1 MDPGVPDVA
10 FDRWW
15 HAMRDVAATREASL
29 AWRQHRYKFA
39 HRLGRALTA
48 EPPLTGPAVYGV
60 WLQWGLLYVGQTLEA
75 ERRLRDLAI
84 GESHHLANTYPPEI
98 WHHVVVVSWSRLP
111 EAAGAVEASGS
122 KAVGEGLEHR
132 LQEALEPL
140 ANASRRTWDGRWR
153 AVDWKSSRSLGAR
166 TGRQIDDLFAA
177 VLDVWNEAAS
187 ARNGEP
193 VPSASRVVFPS
204 QLLGEA

>member
-15 HAMRDVAATREASL
+15 HAMRDVAATRATSL

-48 EPPLTGPAVYGV
+48 DPPLTGPAVYGV

-98 WHHVVVVSWSRLP
+98 WHHVVVVSWPQLP
-111 EAAGAVEASGS
+111 EAARVLDALSP
-122 KAVGEGLEHR
+122 KAIGEGLEHR

-140 ANASRRTWDGRWR
+140 ANASRRTSDGQWR
-153 AVDWKSSRSLGAR
+153 DVDWKTSRSLGAR
-166 TGRQIDDLFAA
+166 TGKQLDDLFAA
-177 VLDVWNEAAS
+177 VLDVWNTAAS
-187 ARNGEP
+187 STNGEN
-193 VPSASRVVFPS
+193 VPSSSRIVFPS
-204 QLLGEA
+204 QLLSDV

>member
-15 HAMRDVAATREASL
+15 HAMRDVAATKATSL
-29 AWRQHRYKFA
+29 AWRPHRYKFA
-39 HRLGRALTA
+39 HLLVGELVRDLR
-48 EPPLTGPAVYGV
+48 GPAVYGV

-75 ERRLRDLAI
+75 ERRLKDLVI

-98 WHHVVVVSWSRLP
+98 WHHVVVVSWPELP
-111 EAAGAVEASGS
+111 EAAGVVGTFGH

-140 ANASRRTWDGRWR
+140 ANASRRTADGRWR
-153 AVDWKSSRSLGAR
+153 DVDWKTSRSPGAR
-166 TGRQIDDLFAA
+166 TGRQLDDLFTA
-177 VLDVWNEAAS
+177 VLEAWNKAAAS
-187 ARNGEP
+187 VSGENL
-193 VPSASRVVFPS
+193 PSSSRIVYPS
-204 QLLGEA
+204 KLLSDV

>member
-15 HAMRDVAATREASL
+15 HAMRDVAATKATSL

-39 HRLGRALTA
+39 HLLAGELVRGLR
-48 EPPLTGPAVYGV
+48 GPAVYGV

-75 ERRLRDLAI
+75 ERRLKDLVI

-98 WHHVVVVSWSRLP
+98 WHHVVVVSWPELP
-111 EAAGAVEASGS
+111 EAADAVNAFGY

-132 LQEALEPL
+132 FQEALEPL
-140 ANASRRTWDGRWR
+140 ANAARRTAGGGWR
-153 AVDWKSSRSLGAR
+153 DVDWKTSRSLGAR
-166 TGRQIDDLFAA
+166 TGRQLDDLFAA
-177 VLDVWNEAAS
+177 VLAVWNQAAAS
-187 ARNGEP
+187 KDGEN
-193 VPSASRVVFPS
+193 VPSSSRIVHPS
-204 QLLGEA
+204 KLLSGV

>member
-15 HAMRDVAATREASL
+15 HAMRDVAATKATSL
-29 AWRQHRYKFA
+29 AWREHRYKFA
-39 HRLGRALTA
+39 HLLAGKLVEGLR
-48 EPPLTGPAVYGV
+48 GPAVYGV

-75 ERRLRDLAI
+75 ERRLKDLVI

-98 WHHVVVVSWSRLP
+98 WHHVVVVSWSELP
-111 EAAGAVEASGS
+111 EAADVVDAFGH

-140 ANASRRTWDGRWR
+140 ANASRRTSYGTWR
-153 AVDWKSSRSLGAR
+153 DVNWRTSRSLGAR
-166 TGRQIDDLFAA
+166 TGVHLDDLYGA
-177 VLDVWNEAAS
+177 VLDVWNRAA
-187 ARNGEP
+187 AAQDGEK
-193 VPSASRVVFPS
+193 VPSSSRIVHPS
-204 QLLGEA
+204 KLLGGV